1 MTNPDFAELKKE
13 FSKFD
18 EQGLFAFSGQENKG
32 TWTWQMMLDGAQ
44 YQHSKS
50 AAIITEL
57 LEIIQSQSEALES
70 CGCFCGSFDFDK
82 LACISC
88 SALSETNT
96 RLQKLREDK

>member
-1 MTNPDFAELKKE
+1 MTKPDFAELKKE

-50 AAIITEL
+50 SAIITEL
-57 LEIIQSQSEALES
+57 LEIIQSQSEALEYVIA
-70 CGCFCGSFDFDK
+70 DK
-82 LACISC
+82 IWPIIEAKKS
-88 SALSETNT
+88 LSETTT
-96 RLQKLREDK
+96 RLQKLSEELND